1 MRNGHLERTAE
12 NRLLLFSGSGFPELA
27 ESIAAR
33 LDLDLGEVEL
43 TQFSNGEM
51 YARYEQSI
59 RGADVFIVQS
69 LGEPVNDNL
78 MQLLIMIDA
87 ARRAS
92 AKRIT
97 AVIPWFA
104 YSRQDRKTKPREP
117 ITARLVANMI
127 QVAGADRVMTMD
139 LHVGQI
145 EGFFSFPV
153 DHLTAMHTF
162 VDCFVEE
169 GFRDADDA
177 VVVAP
182 DTGEV
187 KVAKRLADH
196 LGLPWAIVNKMRRG
210 PGESEVTHVIG
221 DVAGKRAIMIDDL
234 IDTAGT
240 LCNAAERLIEEGATE
255 AYACATHAVFS
266 DDAYKRIEASPL
278 KEVVV
283 TDTLPLKEGE
293 PRSKIRTLSIAPILR
308 LRRAQGLQPLGHV
321 QLLALDE
328 GGDPSVEEVAG
339 VVGQPER
346 AVHAAEPGR
355 VGHQHRR
362 DAGEEG
368 DDRRPAQRPDQQP
381 RDQVD
386 EHDAHE
392 EEPHRAGERQQAQD
406 DADRRDQQRARPLA
420 DQQEHQRDGH
430 EEHEER
436 LGQDEV
442 LDVEQVGVEE
452 IGR

>member
-1 MRNGHLERTAE
+1 MQDGYLRQATEK
-12 NRLLLFSGSGFPELA
+12 RLMLFSGEGYPELT
-27 ESIAAR
+27 ERIADR
-33 LDLDLGEVEL
+33 LDIDLDRVQLR
-43 TQFSNGEM
+43 QFSGGEM
-51 YARYEQSI
+51 YARYLDSV

-69 LGEPVNDNL
+69 LGQPVNRNL

-87 ARRAS
+87 AKRAS

-127 QVAGADRVMTMD
+127 QVAGAERVMTMD

-162 VDCFVEE
+162 VDHFVGE

-196 LGLPWAIVNKMRRG
+196 LGLPWAIVNKMRR
-210 PGESEVTHVIG
+210 EVQQSEVTHVIG
-221 DVAGKRAIMIDDL
+221 DVRDKRVIMIDDL

-240 LCNAAERLIEEGATE
+240 LCNAAEKLVEEGATE
-255 AYACATHAVFS
+255 VYACATHAVFS
-266 DDAYKRIEASPL
+266 GPAYRRIEDSPI

-293 PRSKIRTLSIAPILR
+293 PHSKIRTLTIAPILASTIR
-308 LRRAQGLQPLGHV
+308 NVFTEDSVSAVFMGEN
-321 QLLALDE
+321 QLF
-328 GGDPSVEEVAG
+328 
-339 VVGQPER
+339 
-346 AVHAAEPGR
+346 
-355 VGHQHRR
+355 
-362 DAGEEG
+362 
-368 DDRRPAQRPDQQP
+368 
-381 RDQVD
+381 
-386 EHDAHE
+386 
-392 EEPHRAGERQQAQD
+392 
-406 DADRRDQQRARPLA
+406 
-420 DQQEHQRDGH
+420 
-430 EEHEER
+430 
-436 LGQDEV
+436 
-442 LDVEQVGVEE
+442 
-452 IGR
+452 